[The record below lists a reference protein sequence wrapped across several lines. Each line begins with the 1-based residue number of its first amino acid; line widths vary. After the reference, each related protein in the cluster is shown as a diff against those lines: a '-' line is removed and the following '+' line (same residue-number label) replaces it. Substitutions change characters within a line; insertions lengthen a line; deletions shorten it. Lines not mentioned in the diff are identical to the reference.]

1 MLRWL
6 KRLVMLAIL
15 IGLLFSNVLTL
26 TSSAFNGLLSGAL
39 AGATG
44 IKSLSLMQQEALQ
57 NSRNAIERQK
67 AAVKRMGTRLKA
79 RTIKI
84 ASREAASN
92 AFSWIP
98 LAGTG
103 VAIAFAIMELRDLC
117 EGMKDMNELYQ
128 ELEIQDED
136 PPIDLC
142 RSTEEN

>member
-1 MLRWL
+1 MLKWL
-6 KRLVMLAIL
+6 KRLATLVVMIALL
-15 IGLLFSNVLTL
+15 ISNTLTL
-26 TSSAFNGLLSGAL
+26 TSSAFNGLLSGIL

-44 IKSLSLMQQEALQ
+44 LKSISLMQNEALQ

-103 VAIAFAIMELRDLC
+103 VAIAFAIMELRELC
-117 EGMKDMNELYQ
+117 EGMKDVDELYK
-128 ELEIQDED
+128 EMDIQDEE
-136 PPIDLC
+136 PPIELC

>member
-6 KRLVMLAIL
+6 KRLATLVIMIVLL
-15 IGLLFSNVLTL
+15 ISNTLTL
-26 TSSAFNGLLSGAL
+26 TSSAFNALLSGAL
-39 AGATG
+39 AGAG
-44 IKSLSLMQQEALQ
+44 IKSLSHINKEALQ

-117 EGMKDMNELYQ
+117 EGVKDVDELYQ
-128 ELEIQDED
+128 EMDIQDED
-136 PPIDLC
+136 PPIELC
-142 RSTEEN
+142 RSTDNP

>member
-1 MLRWL
+1 
-6 KRLVMLAIL
+6 
-15 IGLLFSNVLTL
+15 
-26 TSSAFNGLLSGAL
+26 
-39 AGATG
+39 
-44 IKSLSLMQQEALQ
+44 MQNEALQ

-103 VAIAFAIMELRDLC
+103 VAIAFAIMELRELC
-117 EGMKDMNELYQ
+117 QGIRDVQELYQ
-128 ELEIQDED
+128 EMDIQDED
-136 PPIDLC
+136 PPIELC